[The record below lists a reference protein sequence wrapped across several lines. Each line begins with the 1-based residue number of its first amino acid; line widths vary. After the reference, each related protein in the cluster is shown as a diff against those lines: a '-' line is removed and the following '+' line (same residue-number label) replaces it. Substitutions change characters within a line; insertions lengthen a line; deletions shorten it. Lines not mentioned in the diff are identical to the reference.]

1 MTEYV
6 AYYRVSTERQ
16 GRSGL
21 GLEAQRSM
29 VEQFLQST
37 DQVVAEFTEIQS
49 GNRDDRVELWNAIN
63 LVKKTRS
70 KLLIPKLDRF
80 SRKVS
85 FISGIIDQG
94 VELVVCEHP
103 NVSTFFLH
111 LLACFAEEERRQI
124 SERTKA
130 ALRAAKNRGTVLGRN
145 ATALAAQRR
154 IEKREFFE
162 TVRVE
167 FERALAEAGSYSG
180 TARLLN
186 ERGVKTFKGGFW
198 HPQTVKNYTKLVSH
212 ELNEI
217 HKNSERNFKKA
228 NAEHPEKPQC

>member
-1 MTEYV
+1 MVEYV
-6 AYYRVSTERQ
+6 VYYRVSTERQ

-21 GLEAQRSM
+21 GLDAQRSM
-29 VEQFLQST
+29 VERFLQPV
-37 DQVVAEFTEIQS
+37 DKIAAEFTEVES
-49 GNRDDRVELWNAIN
+49 GKNDKRLELWKAIN
-63 LVKKTRS
+63 LVKKTKG

-130 ALRAAKNRGTVLGRN
+130 ALAEAKKRGTVLGQNGRN
-145 ATALAAQRR
+145 LAVRRKAERKDFVLTNLSEFTA
-154 IEKREFFE
+154 IW
-162 TVRVE
+162 
-167 FERALAEAGSYSG
+167 
-180 TARLLN
+180 TASASASDTAKKLN
-186 ERGVKTFKGGFW
+186 EAAIGTPKGAKW
-198 HPQTVKNYTKLVSH
+198 HPSTVLRFAVAAG
-212 ELNEI
+212 I
-217 HKNSERNFKKA
+217 V
-228 NAEHPEKPQC
+228 

>member
-1 MTEYV
+1 MVEYV
-6 AYYRVSTERQ
+6 VYFRVSTERQ

-29 VEQFLQST
+29 VEQFLQPNDT
-37 DQVVAEFTEIQS
+37 VTAEFTEIQS
-49 GNRDDRVELWNAIN
+49 GKRDDRVELWKAIN

-94 VELVVCEHP
+94 IELVVCEHP

-130 ALRAAKNRGTVLGRN
+130 ALSVAKTRGTVLGKN
-145 ATALAAQRR
+145 AKVLAKVRQT
-154 IEKREFFE
+154 EKQEFFE
-162 TVRVE
+162 TIREE
-167 FERALAEAGSYSG
+167 FEDALVEAGSYSG
-180 TARLLN
+180 AAKLLN
-186 ERGVKTFKGGFW
+186 ERGLKTRKGGKW
-198 HPQTVKNYTKLVSH
+198 YPQTVKNYAET
-212 ELNEI
+212 E
-217 HKNSERNFKKA
+217 KA
-228 NAEHPEKPQC
+228 KQTLKR

>member
-21 GLEAQRSM
+21 GLEAQRAM
-29 VEQFLQST
+29 VEQFLQPH
-37 DQVVAEFTEIQS
+37 DKVVAEFTEIQS
-49 GNRDDRVELWNAIN
+49 GKRDDRVELWNAIN

-94 VELVVCEHP
+94 IELVVCEHP

-145 ATALAAQRR
+145 AHALAAQRR
-154 IEKREFFE
+154 LEKEEFFE
-162 TVRVE
+162 TIQVD
-167 FERALAEAGSYSG
+167 FEQAIAEAGTFSG
-180 TARLLN
+180 AARLLN
-186 ERGVKTFKGGFW
+186 ERGVRTAKGGKW
-198 HPQTVKNYTKLVSH
+198 YPQTVRNYLVSI
-212 ELNEI
+212 ND
-217 HKNSERNFKKA
+217 
-228 NAEHPEKPQC
+228 

>member
-1 MTEYV
+1 MVEYV
-6 AYYRVSTERQ
+6 VYFRVSTERQ

-29 VEQFLQST
+29 VEQFLQPNDT
-37 DQVVAEFTEIQS
+37 VTAEFTEIQS
-49 GNRDDRVELWNAIN
+49 GKRDDRVELWKAIN

-94 VELVVCEHP
+94 IELVVCEHP

-130 ALRAAKNRGTVLGRN
+130 ALSVAKTRGTVLGKN
-145 ATALAAQRR
+145 AKVLAKFRQT
-154 IEKREFFE
+154 EKQEFLETIRE
-162 TVRVE
+162 E
-167 FERALAEAGSYSG
+167 FEDALVEAGSYSG
-180 TARLLN
+180 AAKLLN
-186 ERGVKTFKGGFW
+186 ERGLKTRKGGKW
-198 HPQTVKNYTKLVSH
+198 YPQTVKNYAET
-212 ELNEI
+212 E
-217 HKNSERNFKKA
+217 KA
-228 NAEHPEKPQC
+228 KQTLKR

>member
-1 MTEYV
+1 MTDYV
-6 AYYRVSTERQ
+6 VYYRVSTERQ

-21 GLEAQRSM
+21 GLDAQRAM
-29 VEQFLQST
+29 VEAFLQPCDSVI
-37 DQVVAEFTEIQS
+37 DEFTEIQS
-49 GNRDDRVELWNAIN
+49 GKKDDRVKLWQAIN

-103 NVSTFFLH
+103 NVNTFFLH

-145 ATALAAQRR
+145 AHQLAVTRRENRRKFAVENADVLNTAIAR
-154 IEKREFFE
+154 
-162 TVRVE
+162 
-167 FERALAEAGSYSG
+167 AGSISAAARWLNDNNVP
-180 TARLLN
+180 TATGAR
-186 ERGVKTFKGGFW
+186 W
-198 HPQTVKNYTKLVSH
+198 YPQTVKNYL
-212 ELNEI
+212 
-217 HKNSERNFKKA
+217 
-228 NAEHPEKPQC
+228 EKI

>member
-6 AYYRVSTERQ
+6 VCYRVSTERQ

-21 GLEAQRSM
+21 GLEAQRAM
-29 VEQFLQST
+29 VEQFLQPGDT
-37 DQVVAEFTEIQS
+37 VLAEFTEIQS
-49 GNRDDRVELWNAIN
+49 GKKDDRVKLWKAIN
-63 LVKKTRS
+63 LVKKSRS

-103 NVSTFFLH
+103 NVNTFFLH

-130 ALRAAKNRGTVLGRN
+130 ALTAAKNRGTPLGQHATLLATERRENRRKFAMEN
-145 ATALAAQRR
+145 ADTLNEAM
-154 IEKREFFE
+154 
-162 TVRVE
+162 V
-167 FERALAEAGSYSG
+167 EAGSLSA

-186 ERGVKTFKGGFW
+186 ERRVPTANGGKW
-198 HPQTVKNYTKLVSH
+198 HPQTVKNYLGLMEGS
-212 ELNEI
+212 
-217 HKNSERNFKKA
+217 
-228 NAEHPEKPQC
+228 AEAV

>member
-1 MTEYV
+1 M
-6 AYYRVSTERQ
+6 
-16 GRSGL
+16 
-21 GLEAQRSM
+21 GLEAQRAM
-29 VEQFLQST
+29 VEQFLQPT

-49 GNRDDRVELWNAIN
+49 GKRDDRVELWNAIN
-63 LVKKTRS
+63 LVKKNRS

-124 SERTKA
+124 SERTRA
-130 ALRAAKNRGTVLGRN
+130 ALRVAKKRGTVLGRN
-145 ATALAAQRR
+145 AQALAAQRR
-154 IEKREFFE
+154 LEKREFFE

-167 FERALAEAGSYSG
+167 FEQAISDAGTFSG
-180 TARLLN
+180 AARLLN
-186 ERGVKTFKGGFW
+186 DRAVRTAKGGKW
-198 HPQTVKNYTKLVSH
+198 YPQTVRNY
-212 ELNEI
+212 I
-217 HKNSERNFKKA
+217 CA
-228 NAEHPEKPQC
+228 D

>member
-6 AYYRVSTERQ
+6 VYYRVSTERQ

-29 VEQFLQST
+29 VEQFLTPT

-49 GNRDDRVELWNAIN
+49 GKRDDRVELWKAIN
-63 LVKKTRS
+63 LVKKNRS

-94 VELVVCEHP
+94 IELVVCEHP

-124 SERTKA
+124 SERTRT
-130 ALRAAKNRGTVLGRN
+130 ALIAAKNRGTVLGRN
-145 ATALAAQRR
+145 AQALATQRQS
-154 IEKREFFE
+154 EKRKFFE
-162 TVRVE
+162 TIRTE
-167 FERALAEAGSYSG
+167 FEQALTESGSFSA
-180 TARLLN
+180 TASLLN
-186 ERGVKTFKGGFW
+186 ERSVATFKGGRW
-198 HPQTVKNYTKLVSH
+198 YPQTVKNYSVLAMG
-212 ELNEI
+212 
-217 HKNSERNFKKA
+217 NSGVASE
-228 NAEHPEKPQC
+228 